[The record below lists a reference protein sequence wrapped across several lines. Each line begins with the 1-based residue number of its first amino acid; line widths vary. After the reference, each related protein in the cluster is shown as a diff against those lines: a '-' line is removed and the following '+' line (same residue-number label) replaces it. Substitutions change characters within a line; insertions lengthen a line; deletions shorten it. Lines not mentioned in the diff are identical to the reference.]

1 MSSIARFVGS
11 IPELYDRHLGP
22 VLFEPYAKELASRIP
37 EGAKRVLELA
47 AGTGRLT
54 KHLLAGIGADAEL
67 VVTDLN
73 EPMLDE
79 AKKHITRGHER
90 VQWKAAD
97 MLALPFEAGSF
108 DAVFCQFGLMFA
120 PDKLQAMKE
129 MRRVLAPGGTLLL
142 SVWDELGKNVASQRL
157 HHMAF
162 ALLPLDPPTFMSTPF
177 SMSDAPALKSLAS
190 DAGFKDVRID
200 TVVKTAEAVS
210 AADLAI
216 GCVRGNPLSL
226 QLQERGV
233 DVDAFQT
240 QVAAAL
246 AHEFGESPC
255 KSPLSAHVLT
265 AIA

>member
-1 MSSIARFVGS
+1 MSSVARFVGS

-37 EGAKRVLELA
+37 AGAKRVLELA

-54 KHLLAGIGADAEL
+54 KHLLAGIGANAEL

-79 AKKHITRGHER
+79 AKKHITDQR
-90 VQWKAAD
+90 VRWKPAD

-120 PDKLQAMKE
+120 PDKLQALKE
-129 MRRVLAPGGTLLL
+129 MRRMLAPGGKLLL
-142 SVWDELGKNVASQRL
+142 SVWDELGKNIASQRL

-162 ALLPLDPPTFMSTPF
+162 ALMPLDPPTFMSTPF

-190 DAGFKDVRID
+190 EAGFKEARID

-210 AADLAI
+210 APDLAI
-216 GCVRGNPLSL
+216 GFVRGNPLSL
-226 QLQERGV
+226 QLQDRGV